1 MKTIYV
7 DNEIELM
14 SAPND
19 KEAKELIIQLFKERN
34 RPMTFKELREI
45 FSGVIGEDKLRKLL
59 IKLREEGYLILAKSR
74 YYPTWLPETER
85 VIEEVKK
92 RRILREAM
100 SLIYSRRIRRS

>member
-1 MKTIYV
+1 MVSIIYK
-7 DNEIELM
+7 DEEIELLP
-14 SAPND
+14 APND
-19 KEAKELIIQLFKERN
+19 QEAKQLILQLFKEKN
-34 RPMTFKELREI
+34 KPMTFKELREI
-45 FSGVIGEDKLRKLL
+45 FNGTIGEDKLRRLL

-100 SLIYSRRIRRS
+100 SIMYARRRH